1 MTTITY
7 PNGTLLVADTTT
19 PTKNTTITEDNVIVQ
34 GLSFGTQYTNTITPT
49 LTTISNPTGTLKTE
63 YGLGLID
70 ATYLSS
76 NTTYSYNLRTES
88 QQEGKLIFTTTP
100 PSPAPATQTIYSTNG
115 LFSNRTAGYDITI
128 SKLKLNDNN
137 STEGQVITAD
147 ANGKPI
153 WTTPQPIVSTL
164 EYYITA
170 TSPFFQYPPVAPTQA
185 LITSYQYY
193 GWYFINSVALRKI
206 DWFFAPDYAM
216 TVADVKGLYLNYFNI
231 TTTSNDNLPFLTI
244 YTKPTGNN
252 DIIPGFAHSSATY
265 IANFTPTAATPYCS
279 FMNISGVQPDPFPY
293 GHQLGAMIL
302 SPIQPNPRGEYLGT
316 EEVLAVAVGTNSAST
331 VGQCNFIFQKLGIC
345 LEQGN
350 AELVLNPQNILD
362 INATTLTTTTSVKPT
377 TILDKDNQAG
387 TAGQLLSSTATGI
400 DWVDAPTS
408 GWVGTATSNL
418 DMDNYSVVDVNNIG
432 MVNGTLSA
440 SSSTVATDT
449 ATLTN
454 TGVTVGTTVLG
465 STYTNTITGDEILME
480 TPTNSRRTEIVPA
493 VVDMSQT
500 NSGIF
505 SRIVTGYNP
514 SPNIGLQSS
523 STNVPPDFPA
533 QNCTLSTSGLSAN
546 NSFGWNLDVPK
557 LLLNYGASTTGQVI
571 TADANGR
578 PVWGSPATPYISATG
593 VASGGITSLP
603 SIDASGTLL
612 LGTNSATTAIT
623 VGSSSATELLLVPP
637 LKVGTLGNAGLAGQY
652 LTSSSGSA
660 NTWTTPYVNASNGQ
674 VAGNL
679 LLQGNNI
686 SGINNIDGNS
696 ASLRIGTLTG
706 TTSVLIGRAGI
717 PVDIANTIRCGPDGS
732 LSPGTAGQVITSQ
745 GAGLPTVYKFPTLA
759 SLQNPI
765 TFSGQGFAAGANN
778 FSYNRTVIT
787 APNVGAKY
795 LFFLTTTINSN
806 NSGNI
811 QNAFVSLAYTD
822 GDTNVTPSN
831 GFNMVNGLT
840 TAGGNVLT
848 ATTAMA
854 VVRSGTTTTTT
865 QTVSPTW
872 IYTWAGALTKS
883 FAMVNCGGPDFSI
896 GHGRISYIQIS

>member
-1 MTTITY
+1 MATNTY
-7 PNGTLLVADTTT
+7 PDRSLVIQSSTVATDTTT
-19 PTKNTTITEDNVIVQ
+19 LTNTGMTVGTTI
-34 GLSFGTQYTNTITPT
+34 FGSTYTNAITGDEILMETPNNSRRT
-49 LTTISNPTGTLKTE
+49 EIVPATVNLSQTNSGVASTISNSFAQGPYVSMT
-63 YGLGLID
+63 
-70 ATYLSS
+70 ATSTSNPPDFPAINVSLS
-76 NTTYSYNLRTES
+76 
-88 QQEGKLIFTTTP
+88 
-100 PSPAPATQTIYSTNG
+100 
-115 LFSNRTAGYDITI
+115 TAGLSANNSFGWNLDVA
-128 SKLKLNDNN
+128 KLNLNGAS
-137 STEGQVITAD
+137 STTGQVITAN
-147 ANGKPI
+147 ANGRPI

-193 GWYFINSVALRKI
+193 GWYFINSVALRNI
-206 DWFFAPDYAM
+206 AWFFAPDYAM

-244 YTKPTGNN
+244 YTKPTGVN
-252 DIIPGFAHSSATY
+252 DFFPNFAHSARTF
-265 IANFTPTAATPYCS
+265 APTFSTSPASPYCS

-293 GHQLGAMIL
+293 GHQLGAMVIA
-302 SPIQPNPRGEYLGT
+302 NTRGEYLPT
-316 EEVLAVAVGTNSAST
+316 EEVLAVAIGTNTASP
-331 VGQCNFIFQKLGIC
+331 VGQCNFIFQKVGIC

-362 INATTLTTTTSVKPT
+362 PT
-377 TILDKDNQAG
+377 
-387 TAGQLLSSTATGI
+387 
-400 DWVDAPTS
+400 
-408 GWVGTATSNL
+408 
-418 DMDNYSVVDVNNIG
+418 VNSIG
-432 MVNGTLSA
+432 MVDGTLSA
-440 SSSTVATDT
+440 SSSTVATNT
-449 ATLTN
+449 TTVSN
-454 TGVTVGTTVLG
+454 TGVTVGTTSFG
-465 STYTNTITGDEILME
+465 STYTNTITGDKTLLQ
-480 TPTNSRRTEIVPA
+480 TPNNSRTTEIVPA
-493 VVDMSQT
+493 TVNLSQT
-500 NSGIF
+500 NSG
-505 SRIVTGYNP
+505 VA
-514 SPNIGLQSS
+514 
-523 STNVPPDFPA
+523 STISNSFGQGPYVSMTATSTSNPPDFPA
-533 QNCTLSTSGLSAN
+533 INVSLSTAGLSAN
-546 NSFGWNLDVPK
+546 NSFGWNLDVAK
-557 LLLNYGASTTGQVI
+557 LNLNGASSTTGQVI

-578 PVWGSPATPYISATG
+578 PIWGSPATPYISSTG

-623 VGSSSATELLLVPP
+623 VGSASASELLLIPP
-637 LKVGTLGNAGLAGQY
+637 LKVGTLGNAGVAGQY
-652 LTSSSGSA
+652 LTSSSGGA
-660 NTWTTPYVNASNGQ
+660 NTWTTPYVNASNGR

-679 LLQGNNI
+679 LLQGNDI
-686 SGINNIDGNS
+686 TGVDAIDGNS
-696 ASLRIGTLTG
+696 GGLSIGRGAG
-706 TTSVLIGRAGI
+706 TTSAISIGKAGI
-717 PVDIANTIRCGPDGS
+717 PIDLNNTIRVGAEGS
-732 LSPGTAGQVITSQ
+732 LSAGLANQVITSQ

-765 TFSGQGFAAGANN
+765 AFSGQGFAAGANN

-806 NSGNI
+806 NSGNV

-854 VVRSGTTTTTT
+854 VVRSGTVTTTT